1 MGTLV
6 VLIGLVV
13 ATARAED
20 FWEKPHDSWAQS
32 DVLKM
37 LEDSPWSG
45 KVTITDERAGL
56 GDADTAGET
65 ELAHSYTVRL
75 FTALP
80 VRQAYVRM
88 FQLMNRYDAMAPAEK
103 AEFDG
108 NFAPALRE
116 FPDEVI
122 VNLDFETNDRQTA
135 LEVDRRLK
143 QSTAAQLRQSAYL
156 VSDRL
161 GRIELTDYF
170 PPAPDGTGAKF
181 VYPRIVDGQPIV
193 GPEDLEVKFE
203 LWVPGTGHRVHQV
216 WRVARLMLDDR
227 PAF

>member
-1 MGTLV
+1 M
-6 VLIGLVV
+6 
-13 ATARAED
+13 
-20 FWEKPHDSWAQS
+20 KC
-32 DVLKM
+32 
-37 LEDSPWSG
+37 
-45 KVTITDERAGL
+45 
-56 GDADTAGET
+56 
-65 ELAHSYTVRL
+65 
-75 FTALP
+75 
-80 VRQAYVRM
+80 
-88 FQLMNRYDAMAPAEK
+88 
-103 AEFDG
+103 
-108 NFAPALRE
+108 
-116 FPDEVI
+116 I
-122 VNLDFETNDRQTA
+122 VNLDFETDDRQTA

-203 LWVPGTGHRVHQV
+203 IWVPGTGHRVHQV